1 MEPNAMPKIFA
12 DCLKRIRRSKRLSQS
27 DVARMTGLMPA
38 AISHFETGERRPS
51 LENLQK
57 LADALAVSVDYLLG
71 REVARATSAS
81 GKLLRDFERLSLK
94 DQEVISD
101 MAKLLLKKSPK
112 P

>member
-1 MEPNAMPKIFA
+1 
-12 DCLKRIRRSKRLSQS
+12 
-27 DVARMTGLMPA
+27 MPA

-51 LENLQK
+51 LENLLK

-81 GKLLRDFERLSLK
+81 GKLLKDFEKLSLK

-101 MAKLLLKKSPK
+101 MAKLLLKKSSK

>member
-1 MEPNAMPKIFA
+1 MPEIFA
-12 DCLKRIRRSKRLSQS
+12 DCLKKIRRSKRLSQS
-27 DVARMTGLMPA
+27 GLAKRTGLQPA
-38 AISHFETGERRPS
+38 AISHFETSERRPS

-71 REVARATSAS
+71 RDVARATSAG
-81 GKLLRDFERLSLK
+81 GKLLRDFERLALK

-101 MAKLLLKKSPK
+101 MAKLLLKKNLK

>member
-1 MEPNAMPKIFA
+1 MPEKIA
-12 DCLKRIRRSKRLSQS
+12 DSLKRIRKSKRLSQS
-27 DVARMTGLMPA
+27 GLAKRTGLMPA

-51 LENLQK
+51 LENLLK

-71 REVARATSAS
+71 RDVARATSAS
-81 GKLLRDFERLSLK
+81 GKLLKNFEMLSLK

-101 MAKLLLKKSPK
+101 MAKVLLKKSHK

>member
-1 MEPNAMPKIFA
+1 MPEILA
-12 DCLKRIRRSKRLSQS
+12 DSLKRIRKSKRLSQS
-27 DVARMTGLMPA
+27 GLAKRTGLMPA

-51 LENLQK
+51 LENLLK

-81 GKLLRDFERLSLK
+81 GKLLKDFEKLSLK

-101 MAKLLLKKSPK
+101 MAKLLLKKSSK

>member
-1 MEPNAMPKIFA
+1 MPEILA
-12 DCLKRIRRSKRLSQS
+12 DSLKRIRKSKRLSQS
-27 DVARMTGLMPA
+27 DVAKKTGLKPA